1 MCVIFWVNKERP
13 DQEMIETAFDQ
24 NNDGGGCAWRTTNDQ
39 GEAVVEWKKGLKVE
53 DMIRLAAELPTP
65 YILHFRIASIGGIRP
80 TLTHPF
86 PIHKN
91 GSLALEGQTKG
102 YVLFHNGHWKEWSD
116 ECKRA
121 AILSN
126 TPIPMGRW
134 SDTRAMAWL
143 CAIYGPGFMEL
154 MPEQKGIVFGPTD
167 MHIFDGN
174 GWTLVNNVWCS
185 NDFFTKGQTISG
197 QRMLEGRTQPYV
209 TPCHAGRGVGGRF
222 CRYVVGQDV
231 CVNQTLDEDGYC
243 FMHPKGRSR
252 MGTTPV
258 TGGSRVPPS
267 PFVSAPQNAAPQ
279 SGVRLP
285 IELPPGEI
293 VSIELA
299 EHLHNEKQLS
309 GKKLKKIR
317 GLWEV
322 ATSSHTKA
330 AKRAQHALQQ
340 ISIAML
346 LENQVSSGSAH

>member
-1 MCVIFWVNKERP
+1 MWVNKERP
-13 DQEMIETAFDQ
+13 DQEMIEHAFDQ
-24 NNDGGGCAWRTTNDQ
+24 NDDGGGCAWRTTNDQ
-39 GEAVVEWKKGLKVE
+39 GEAVVEWKKGLNVA
-53 DMIRLAAELPTP
+53 DMIRLAEELPVP

-86 PIHKN
+86 PINKN

-174 GWTLVNNVWCS
+174 GWSKVNDVWCS
-185 NDFFTKGQTISG
+185 NDFFTKVQTIGG
-197 QRMLEGRTQPYV
+197 QKTPGHAYPYS
-209 TPCHAGRGVGGRF
+209 TTLGPGRGVDGKF

-231 CVNQTLDEDGYC
+231 CVNQTLDGDGYC
-243 FMHPKGRSR
+243 FMHPKGVSR

-267 PFVSAPQNAAPQ
+267 PFVSAPQREVQ
-279 SGVRLP
+279 RP

-299 EHLHNEKQLS
+299 ERLHHENQLS
-309 GKKLKKIR
+309 GKRLKKIR